1 MLEGYSNLTK
11 GSSSSTFI
19 PDNFLSIDYLEDD
32 FVDGYVEELNKV
44 YRRIAAEY
52 QNRIRRDLAS
62 DEAWVEIAQDFAVR
76 YSPEDNSFL
85 LGFATTDEEAVN
97 RIQYGGPTSPPNPK
111 LTMLL
116 VEADG
121 DLQEMINRRPL

>member
-1 MLEGYSNLTK
+1 MLEGYSNSTK
-11 GSSSSTFI
+11 SSSSSTFI
-19 PDNFLSIDYLEDD
+19 PDNFLSIDYLEDG
-32 FVDGYVEELNKV
+32 FIDGYVDELNKV

-62 DEAWVEIAQDFAVR
+62 DEAWRDVAQDFTVR
-76 YSPEDNSFL
+76 YSPEGNSFL
-85 LGFATTDEEAVN
+85 LGFATTDEETIN
-97 RIQYGGPTSPPNPK
+97 SIQYGGTASLPNPK